1 MSDPDDLQL
10 EEARRAF
17 ERLGD
22 PDAPVP
28 AVDGRPVPA
37 APHRI
42 DEVSGT
48 SDADYDTWPDVGTSR
63 VSPRQERGVD
73 KQQEYVLRTVEE
85 RDVRFIRL
93 WFTDVLGFLKSVA
106 ITAAE
111 LENAFTEGIGFDG
124 SSIDGFARVQ
134 EADMLVVPDASTFQ
148 VLPWRPESQGVARM
162 FCDILTPD
170 GQPFA
175 ADPRHVLKRTLQRA
189 GEMGFTFYVHPEME
203 FFLFEAQDDPTP
215 LDNGSY
221 FDMTPLDVQQDF
233 RRQAINMLERMGISV
248 EFSHHEVAPSQ
259 HEIDLRFADAL
270 TMADNIMTFRLV
282 VKETAL
288 QRGIYASFMPKPI
301 EGEWGNAMHLHLSLF
316 EGDTNAFHDASDEYR
331 LSPIARMFTAGVL
344 RHAREISAVTNQW
357 VNSYKRLTARL
368 HGPLPSGEAPVF
380 VTWGRSNRSA
390 LVRVPMYKPRKGAST
405 RIEYRA
411 PDPSCNPYLAFALIL
426 AAGLKGIEQEYVLPE
441 ESEDNAFELTAAER
455 AATGI
460 ERLPSSLGEAL
471 QVMES
476 SELVAE
482 TLGEHL
488 FSHFLANKQ
497 REWEEYSAHVT
508 PFEIDRFL
516 PLL

>member
-1 MSDPDDLQL
+1 M
-10 EEARRAF
+10 
-17 ERLGD
+17 
-22 PDAPVP
+22 
-28 AVDGRPVPA
+28 
-37 APHRI
+37 
-42 DEVSGT
+42 
-48 SDADYDTWPDVGTSR
+48 
-63 VSPRQERGVD
+63 D

-93 WFTDVLGFLKSVA
+93 WFTDVLGLLKSVA
-106 ITAAE
+106 ITASD
-111 LENAFTEGIGFDG
+111 LESAFTEGIGFDG

-134 EADMLVVPDASTFQ
+134 EADMLLVPDAATFQ

-175 ADPRHVLKRTLQRA
+175 ADPRFVLKRTLARA
-189 GEMGFTFYVHPEME
+189 SEMGFTFYVHPEME
-203 FFLFEAQDDPTP
+203 FFLFENAHSPTP

-259 HEIDLRFADAL
+259 HEIDLRYADAL

-282 VKETAL
+282 IKETAL
-288 QRGIYASFMPKPI
+288 QRGVYASFMPKPM
-301 EGEWGNAMHLHLSLF
+301 EGQWGNAMHLHLSLF
-316 EGDTNAFHDASDEYR
+316 EGDNNAFSGDADEYQ
-331 LSPIARMFTAGVL
+331 LSDTARSFIAGLL
-344 RHAREISAVTNQW
+344 RHAREITAVTNQW
-357 VNSYKRLTARL
+357 VNSYKRFAARL

-380 VTWGRSNRSA
+380 VSWGQSNRSA
-390 LVRVPMYKPRKGAST
+390 LIRIPRYKPSKDSSA

-411 PDPSCNPYLAFALIL
+411 PDPACNPYLAFALIL
-426 AAGLKGIEQEYVLPE
+426 SAGLKGIEEGYELRE
-441 ESEDNAFELTAAER
+441 ESEDNTFELTAAER
-455 AATGI
+455 AADGL
-460 ERLPSSLGEAL
+460 ERLPASLGEAL
-471 QVMES
+471 RIMES

-488 FSHFLANKQ
+488 FSHFLANKR
-497 REWEEYSAHVT
+497 REWDEYSAHVT
-508 PFEIDRFL
+508 TFELERYL

>member
-1 MSDPDDLQL
+1 MD
-10 EEARRAF
+10 R
-17 ERLGD
+17 
-22 PDAPVP
+22 
-28 AVDGRPVPA
+28 
-37 APHRI
+37 
-42 DEVSGT
+42 
-48 SDADYDTWPDVGTSR
+48 
-63 VSPRQERGVD
+63 
-73 KQQEYVLRTVEE
+73 QQEYVLRTVEE

-124 SSIDGFARVQ
+124 SSIEGFARVQ

-148 VLPWRPESQGVARM
+148 ILPWRPESQGVARM
-162 FCDILTPD
+162 FCDIVTPD

-175 ADPRHVLKRTLQRA
+175 ADPRYVLKRTLERA
-189 GEMGFTFYVHPEME
+189 ADMGFTFYVHPEME
-203 FFLFEAQDDPTP
+203 FFLFEDSHGAKP

-233 RRQAINMLERMGISV
+233 RRQAINMLERMSISV
-248 EFSHHEVAPSQ
+248 EYSHHEVAPSQ
-259 HEIDLRFADAL
+259 HEIDLRYADAL

-301 EGEWGNAMHLHLSLF
+301 EGEWGSAMHLHLSLF
-316 EGDTNAFHDASDEYR
+316 EGDNNAFHDASDPYR
-331 LSPIARMFTAGVL
+331 LSPTARSFTAGVL
-344 RHAREISAVTNQW
+344 RHAREFTAITNQW

-368 HGPLPSGEAPVF
+368 HGPMPSGEAPVF
-380 VTWGRSNRSA
+380 VTWGHSNRSA
-390 LVRVPMYKPRKGAST
+390 LVRVPMYKPRKNAST

-411 PDPSCNPYLAFALIL
+411 PDPACNPYLAFACLL
-426 AAGLKGIEQEYVLPE
+426 SAGLKGIEEGYELPPE
-441 ESEDNAFELTAAER
+441 QEDNSFELTPAER
-455 AATGI
+455 AASGI
-460 ERLPSSLGEAL
+460 QRLPQSLGEAL
-471 QVMES
+471 ALMES

-488 FSHFLANKQ
+488 FSYFLANKR
-497 REWEEYSAHVT
+497 REWDEYSAHVT
-508 PFEIDRFL
+508 TFELERYL

>member
-1 MSDPDDLQL
+1 MSEPDDLQL

-17 ERLGD
+17 ESLGD
-22 PDAPVP
+22 PDAPD
-28 AVDGRPVPA
+28 DGTRSA
-37 APHRI
+37 DPHPPG
-42 DEVSGT
+42 EVSET
-48 SDADYDTWPDVGTSR
+48 WDADYDAWPDVGASPA
-63 VSPRQERGVD
+63 SPRQERGVD

-175 ADPRHVLKRTLQRA
+175 ADPRHVLKRTLERA
-189 GEMGFTFYVHPEME
+189 AEMGFTFYVHPEME
-203 FFLFEAQDDPTP
+203 FFLFKGQDDPTP

-316 EGDTNAFHDASDEYR
+316 EGDSNAFDDPSDEYR

-390 LVRVPMYKPRKGAST
+390 LVRIPMYKPRKGTST

-411 PDPSCNPYLAFALIL
+411 PDPACNPYLTFALIL

-441 ESEDNAFELTAAER
+441 ESEDNAFELTPAER
-455 AATGI
+455 AAAGI

-471 QVMES
+471 QIMES
-476 SELVAE
+476 SELVAD

-488 FSHFLANKQ
+488 FSHFLANKR

-508 PFEIDRFL
+508 PFELERFL
-516 PLL
+516 PTL

>member
-1 MSDPDDLQL
+1 
-10 EEARRAF
+10 
-17 ERLGD
+17 
-22 PDAPVP
+22 
-28 AVDGRPVPA
+28 
-37 APHRI
+37 
-42 DEVSGT
+42 
-48 SDADYDTWPDVGTSR
+48 
-63 VSPRQERGVD
+63 VD

-170 GQPFA
+170 GQPSV
-175 ADPRHVLKRTLQRA
+175 ADPRQVLKRTLARA
-189 GEMGFTFYVHPEME
+189 AEMGFTFYVHPEME
-203 FFLFEAQDDPTP
+203 FFLFESSDNPKP

-316 EGDTNAFHDASDEYR
+316 EGDTNAFDDPSDTYR
-331 LSPIARMFTAGVL
+331 LSPTARSFTAGIL
-344 RHAREISAVTNQW
+344 RHAREISAITNQW

-390 LVRVPMYKPRKGAST
+390 LVRIPMYKPRKGTST

-411 PDPSCNPYLAFALIL
+411 PDPACNPYLTFALIL
-426 AAGLKGIEQEYVLPE
+426 AAGLKGIEEGYVLPD
-441 ESEDNAFELTAAER
+441 ESEDNAFELTPAER
-455 AATGI
+455 AAAGI
-460 ERLPSSLGEAL
+460 DRLPSSLGEAL
-471 QVMES
+471 ALMES
-476 SELVAE
+476 SELVAD

-488 FSHFLANKQ
+488 FAFFLANK
-497 REWEEYSAHVT
+497 RKEWDEYSAHVT
-508 PFEIDRFL
+508 EFEVDRFL

>member
-1 MSDPDDLQL
+1 M
-10 EEARRAF
+10 
-17 ERLGD
+17 
-22 PDAPVP
+22 
-28 AVDGRPVPA
+28 
-37 APHRI
+37 
-42 DEVSGT
+42 
-48 SDADYDTWPDVGTSR
+48 
-63 VSPRQERGVD
+63 D

-93 WFTDVLGFLKSVA
+93 WFTDVQGFLKSVA

-124 SSIDGFARVQ
+124 SSIEGFTRVQ

-148 VLPWRPESQGVARM
+148 ILPWRPESQGVARM

-175 ADPRHVLKRTLQRA
+175 ADPRYVLKRTLERA
-189 GEMGFTFYVHPEME
+189 AEMGFTFYVHPEME
-203 FFLFEAQDDPTP
+203 FFLFEGADDPTP
-215 LDNGSY
+215 LDNGGY

-233 RRQAINMLERMGISV
+233 RRQTINTLEKMGISV

-259 HEIDLRFADAL
+259 HEIDLRYADAL
-270 TMADNIMTFRLV
+270 TMADNVMTFRLV

-288 QRGIYASFMPKPI
+288 QRGIYATFMPKPI

-316 EGDTNAFHDASDEYR
+316 EGDNNAFHSAGDPYH
-331 LSPIARMFTAGVL
+331 LSPTARAFTAGLL
-344 RHAREISAVTNQW
+344 RHAREITAVTNQW

-368 HGPLPSGEAPVF
+368 HGPQPSGEAPIF
-380 VTWGRSNRSA
+380 VTWGHSNRSS
-390 LVRVPMYKPRKGAST
+390 LIRIPMYKPRKGAST

-411 PDPSCNPYLAFALIL
+411 PDPATNPYLAFALIL
-426 AAGLKGIEQEYVLPE
+426 SAGLKGIEEGYELPE

-455 AATGI
+455 AASGI
-460 ERLPSSLGEAL
+460 ERLPASLGEAL
-471 QVMES
+471 SIMEN
-476 SELVAE
+476 SELVAN

-488 FSHFLANKQ
+488 FAFFLNNKR
-497 REWEEYSAHVT
+497 REWDEYQAHVT
-508 PFEIDRFL
+508 TFELERYL

>member
-1 MSDPDDLQL
+1 V
-10 EEARRAF
+10 RA
-17 ERLGD
+17 L
-22 PDAPVP
+22 AVP
-28 AVDGRPVPA
+28 
-37 APHRI
+37 
-42 DEVSGT
+42 
-48 SDADYDTWPDVGTSR
+48 W
-63 VSPRQERGVD
+63 QERRVD

-93 WFTDVLGFLKSVA
+93 WFTDVLGLLKSVA

-134 EADMLVVPDASTFQ
+134 EADMLVVPDAATFQ

-170 GQPFA
+170 GQPFQ
-175 ADPRHVLKRTLQRA
+175 ADPRYVLKRTLARA
-189 GEMGFTFYVHPEME
+189 ADMGFTFYVHPEME
-203 FFLFEAQDDPTP
+203 FFLFEDSKGTVP
-215 LDNGSY
+215 LDDGSY

-248 EFSHHEVAPSQ
+248 EFSHHEVGPSQ
-259 HEIDLRFADAL
+259 HEIDLRYADAL

-288 QRGIYASFMPKPI
+288 QRGIYATFMPKPM
-301 EGEWGNAMHLHLSLF
+301 EEQWGNAMHLHLSLF
-316 EGDTNAFHDASDEYR
+316 EGDSNAFHDPAGTYR
-331 LSPIARMFTAGVL
+331 LSATARAFAAGL
-344 RHAREISAVTNQW
+344 LEHAREITAVTNQW
-357 VNSYKRLTARL
+357 VNSYKRLSARL

-380 VTWGRSNRSA
+380 VAWGHSNRSA
-390 LVRVPMYKPRKGAST
+390 LIRVPMYKPRKGASS

-411 PDPSCNPYLAFALIL
+411 PDPACNPYLAFSLIL
-426 AAGLKGIEQEYVLPE
+426 AAGLKGIEEGYELPE
-441 ESEDNAFELTAAER
+441 ESEDNTFELTQAER
-455 AATGI
+455 AAARI

-471 QVMES
+471 AIMES

-488 FSHFLANKQ
+488 FSYFLANKR
-497 REWEEYSAHVT
+497 REWDEYSSHVT
-508 PFEIDRFL
+508 NFELDRYL

>member
-1 MSDPDDLQL
+1 M
-10 EEARRAF
+10 
-17 ERLGD
+17 
-22 PDAPVP
+22 
-28 AVDGRPVPA
+28 
-37 APHRI
+37 
-42 DEVSGT
+42 
-48 SDADYDTWPDVGTSR
+48 
-63 VSPRQERGVD
+63 D

-85 RDVRFIRL
+85 RDIRFIRL

-148 VLPWRPESQGVARM
+148 ILPWRPEEQGVARM

-175 ADPRHVLKRTLQRA
+175 ADPRFVLKRTLARA
-189 GEMGFTFYVHPEME
+189 ADLGFTFYVHPEME
-203 FFLFEAQDDPTP
+203 FFLFEDAEHTTP
-215 LDNGSY
+215 LDRGSY
-221 FDMTPLDVQQDF
+221 FDMTPLDIQQDF
-233 RRQAINMLERMGISV
+233 RRQSITTLERMGIPV

-288 QRGIYASFMPKPI
+288 QRGIYATFMPKPL

-316 EGDTNAFHDASDEYR
+316 EGDTNAFYDPSDEHH
-331 LSPIARMFTAGVL
+331 LSVTAKRFIAGL
-344 RHAREISAVTNQW
+344 LHHARELTAVTNQW

-368 HGPLPSGEAPVF
+368 HGPLPTGEAPVF
-380 VTWGRSNRSA
+380 VSWGPSNRSA
-390 LVRVPMYKPRKGAST
+390 LIRVPGYKPRKGAST

-411 PDPSCNPYLAFALIL
+411 PDPVCNPYLAFAVLL
-426 AAGLKGIEQEYVLPE
+426 SAGLKGIEEEYDLPE
-441 ESEDNAFELTAAER
+441 QSGDNTFQMTAAER
-455 AATGI
+455 AADGLQ
-460 ERLPSSLGEAL
+460 RLPTSLGEAIGL
-471 QVMES
+471 MES
-476 SELVAE
+476 SEFVAE

-488 FSHFLANKQ
+488 FAYFLANKRQ
-497 REWEEYSAHVT
+497 EWEEYSAHVT
-508 PFEIDRFL
+508 QFELDRYL
-516 PLL
+516 GLL

>member
-1 MSDPDDLQL
+1 MSEPEDLQV

-17 ERLGD
+17 ERLGE
-22 PDAPVP
+22 PDAENDAGSDVP
-28 AVDGRPVPA
+28 DPAEPHAFDAVGETP
-37 APHRI
+37 
-42 DEVSGT
+42 
-48 SDADYDTWPDVGTSR
+48 DAHYDAWPDVGSTQ
-63 VSPRQERGVD
+63 VTPRQERGVD

-175 ADPRHVLKRTLQRA
+175 ADPRHVLKRTLERA
-189 GEMGFTFYVHPEME
+189 GDMGFTFYVHPEME
-203 FFLFEAQDDPTP
+203 FFLFKSQDDPTP

-331 LSPIARMFTAGVL
+331 LSPIARMFTAGIL

-390 LVRVPMYKPRKGAST
+390 LIRVPMYKPRKGAST

-426 AAGLKGIEQEYVLPE
+426 AAGLKGIEEEYVLPD
-441 ESEDNAFELTAAER
+441 ESEDNAFELTPAER

-488 FSHFLANKQ
+488 FSHFLANKR

-508 PFEIDRFL
+508 PFEIERFL
-516 PLL
+516 PTL